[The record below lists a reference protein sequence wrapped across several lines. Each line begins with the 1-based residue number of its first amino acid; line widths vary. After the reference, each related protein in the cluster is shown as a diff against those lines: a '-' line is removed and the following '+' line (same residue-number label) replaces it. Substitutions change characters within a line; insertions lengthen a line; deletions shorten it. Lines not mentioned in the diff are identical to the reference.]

1 MSIEAIDDTHLDD
14 DHFLLPGDWYF
25 GMGGSIRTLLGSC
38 VAVTFWHPL
47 LHLGGMCHFVLP
59 TSGKKRGATL
69 DGRYGDEA
77 IEALLQSA
85 QRATPRLLEYRIGL
99 YGGGRMFAVAGRDDA
114 HDIGQRNIEAA
125 RQLLARVNLPICAT
139 HCGGSGHRNICLD
152 LDSGIV
158 AVRHGELT
166 SGKEQR

>member
-1 MSIEAIDDTHLDD
+1 MRTDAVDDAQPDED
-14 DHFLLPGDWYF
+14 RFLLPGEWYF

-47 LHLGGMCHFVLP
+47 LRLGGMCHFVLP
-59 TSGKKRGATL
+59 SSGRKRGDTL

-77 IEALLQSA
+77 IEALVRCA

-99 YGGGRMFAVAGRDDA
+99 YGGGRMFSLAGRDDA
-114 HDIGQRNIEAA
+114 HDIGQRNIDAA
-125 RQLLARVNLPICAT
+125 RAILSRLNLPIFAT
-139 HCGGSGHRNICLD
+139 HSGGSGHRNICLD
-152 LDSGIV
+152 LESGNL

-166 SGKEQR
+166 TGKEQR